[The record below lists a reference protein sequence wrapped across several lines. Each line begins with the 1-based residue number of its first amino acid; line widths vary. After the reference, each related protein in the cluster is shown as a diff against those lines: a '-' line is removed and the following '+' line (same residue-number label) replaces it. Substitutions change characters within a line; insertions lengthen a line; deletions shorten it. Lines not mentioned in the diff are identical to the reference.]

1 MEIFEVIDIIERWH
15 NRSNRVTRNC
25 LHLLNLLADSLG
37 NYRLNGLSLHQGLHK
52 MGSCNQSTG
61 CSGRK
66 RLLADLGTTGIFIN
80 DTVVVSSTGADNFTS
95 IGDAIAF
102 APNNSMPQDGY
113 FVIYVRGGYYEE
125 YVVVP
130 KYKTNIMLVGDGI
143 NRTVITGNHS
153 VVDGWTTYNSSTFSK

>member
-1 MEIFEVIDIIERWH
+1 
-15 NRSNRVTRNC
+15 
-25 LHLLNLLADSLG
+25 
-37 NYRLNGLSLHQGLHK
+37 

-102 APNNSMPQDGY
+102 APNNSMPRDGY

-125 YVVVP
+125 YVVIP